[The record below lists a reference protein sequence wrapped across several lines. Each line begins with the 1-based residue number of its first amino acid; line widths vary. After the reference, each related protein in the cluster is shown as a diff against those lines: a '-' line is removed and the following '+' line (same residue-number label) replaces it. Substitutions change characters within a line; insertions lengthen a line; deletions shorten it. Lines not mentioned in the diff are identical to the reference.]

1 MAGKVGKAVITN
13 YGANTP
19 VPILCSLALRVSTI
33 LTVSSIGI
41 GLLIAR
47 VV

>member
-1 MAGKVGKAVITN
+1 MARKVGKAVITN

-19 VPILCSLALRVSTI
+19 VPILYSLALRVSTI
-33 LTVSSIGI
+33 PTVSSIGI